1 MFFQA
6 QLEAAEA
13 RISEL
18 EQLGVPGEEFERL
31 ESELKKWKRE
41 AREKIKSQADLMDEV
56 DRLKLQLQ
64 IGKLEETQALVQG
77 QEERRRSKSRDRLA

>member
-1 MFFQA
+1 
-6 QLEAAEA
+6 
-13 RISEL
+13 
-18 EQLGVPGEEFERL
+18 
-31 ESELKKWKRE
+31 
-41 AREKIKSQADLMDEV
+41 MDEV

>member
-41 AREKIKSQADLMDEV
+41 AREKIKS
-56 DRLKLQLQ
+56 
-64 IGKLEETQALVQG
+64 
-77 QEERRRSKSRDRLA
+77 